1 MVAGGFLPCCFFVSL
16 AAEKLPFVGYYFFH
30 NSTNVSSASFSSSCF
45 CWCCCPFDSP
55 RPLTQTHKLHSDG
68 DDVRRRQRI
77 REKKNSKCIKATAPV
92 SDGLRRRSMVVDFQ
106 HKFRGQFRVRLCT
119 LLAFVDGNFCVLI
132 LLMRE
137 GNFNFKVAAAG
148 LKIFVSLSIYFSDGL
163 VPLSSTLL
171 AG

>member
-1 MVAGGFLPCCFFVSL
+1 
-16 AAEKLPFVGYYFFH
+16 
-30 NSTNVSSASFSSSCF
+30 
-45 CWCCCPFDSP
+45 
-55 RPLTQTHKLHSDG
+55 
-68 DDVRRRQRI
+68 
-77 REKKNSKCIKATAPV
+77 
-92 SDGLRRRSMVVDFQ
+92 MVVDFQ

-119 LLAFVDGNFCVLI
+119 LLAFVVGNFCVLI

-137 GNFNFKVAAAG
+137 GNFKFKVAAAG